1 MKDALDRRHVQR
13 GTGYYV
19 RPPQSKSVYVVW
31 KDSKC
36 IPVMS
41 TAYPGHSTNT
51 IKRRIK
57 DQVSGFSEVV
67 NVTIPEAVEGYNTY
81 MGGVDKS
88 DQFISYNRILRKTV
102 RYWKTMFYHLLEII
116 VTNSSILYNW
126 NRMTAGM
133 KRVSQTQFRDTIIQ
147 QIISRYGK
155 PVVAIESFTISH
167 GSIYNDEHSKKEV
180 CFMPYTKHNQTMP

>member
-1 MKDALDRRHVQR
+1 M
-13 GTGYYV
+13 T
-19 RPPQSKSVYVVW
+19 
-31 KDSKC
+31 
-36 IPVMS
+36 
-41 TAYPGHSTNT
+41 TAYPGHSINT

-81 MGGVDKS
+81 MGGVDKT
-88 DQFISYNRILRKTV
+88 DQFICYNRILRKTV

-133 KRVSQTQFRDTIIQ
+133 KRVSQTQFRDTIVQ
-147 QIISRYGK
+147 QIISRYGN
-155 PVVAIESFTISH
+155 PVVARESFTISH
-167 GSIYNDEHSKKEV
+167 GSIYNDEHSKKRCALCRIQNTIRQCHDCHYQPPLCQIRERDCHSIWHSETSSLV
-180 CFMPYTKHNQTMP
+180 NPIMCN